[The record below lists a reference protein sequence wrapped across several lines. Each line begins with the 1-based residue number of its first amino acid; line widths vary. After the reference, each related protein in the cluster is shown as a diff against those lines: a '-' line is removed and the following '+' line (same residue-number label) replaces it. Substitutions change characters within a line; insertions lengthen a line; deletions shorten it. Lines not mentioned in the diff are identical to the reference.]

1 MMQSLKSSV
10 TLLCHTAHFVH
21 YFPFLM
27 AKATYSKTPAPNE
40 KKNLE
45 DKEYFSVVSLLIF
58 FFNWFMFKLHS
69 SCVSVC
75 AVPDTQ
81 KY

>member
-1 MMQSLKSSV
+1 
-10 TLLCHTAHFVH
+10 
-21 YFPFLM
+21 M

-45 DKEYFSVVSLLIF
+45 DKEYFSVLSLLIF
-58 FFNWFMFKLHS
+58 FLNWFRFKLHS

-81 KY
+81 KYWSCLGSVHALNKELQK